1 MDKSAPLSYKLTL
14 WRKSQQISFFKVFGL
29 NTHFVKCQILY
40 LNFSDLKLM
49 MQILSSD
56 GTPKV
61 FVEGHGLFIEF
72 YHPVTYMQSFPTI
85 LNSYGKQKIV

>member
-1 MDKSAPLSYKLTL
+1 
-14 WRKSQQISFFKVFGL
+14 
-29 NTHFVKCQILY
+29 
-40 LNFSDLKLM
+40 M

-85 LNSYGKQKIV
+85 LNSYGKQKIVWDARGFKSDWKSTCISKGN